1 MRIYT
6 VNENHIGSAVS
17 EILQYK
23 QTDRQTYCYFYI
35 IIYLWF
41 WRRHIV
47 AYNGGVYRL
56 QLWIADDRLML
67 YSGVVNCWWGY
78 TGVDNIVLGLL
89 VI

>member
-1 MRIYT
+1 MIIYP
-6 VNENHIGSAVS
+6 VQENPIGSAVS
-17 EILQYK
+17 K
-23 QTDRQTYCYFYI
+23 M
-35 IIYLWF
+35 IYLWF

-47 AYNGGVYRL
+47 AYYGGVYRL
-56 QLWIADDRLML
+56 QLGIADDRLML